1 MKRKIGKFRIRIF
14 ILVFALSFSSLV
26 IFTLI
31 GSNQMANFQREH
43 TYEDMSKNALA
54 IKTQVDQNMINVKN
68 LISVLSR
75 TYTSG
80 HGAGEVFDK
89 TAQEIIKDVTIITQV
104 YVMNVSGMQIY
115 KSSFPETMGD
125 RSDREYFQ
133 QALLGESVFSD
144 VIISRSTNVPIV
156 VHAQPLIEE
165 GEIVGVI
172 GASIDLS
179 FLSSLT
185 LLSYSNPESSY
196 GYVVDSDGR
205 VIGHPDAGQ
214 VEEMLDI
221 SYLEPVSE
229 VLNGKSGNG
238 IYTFS
243 DIDKLVSYTPSDFT
257 EWGILYQV
265 PKSEAYEM
273 IRKMV
278 LYLSL
283 SSIIIS
289 VFALASSL
297 EISRL
302 LNKPIKKIISL
313 INIFTEKNEVPL
325 EYKISDN
332 EFGVIE
338 GKLISMTDKIKA
350 AQINLEEK
358 INDRTKELT
367 TTMDKLVIVQN
378 ELLDVN
384 KELKEVSLTD
394 KLTGLP
400 NRRSFDAYLMNFWR
414 LTKRNDIP
422 GAVLM
427 IDIDHFK
434 FFNDTYGHVEGDN
447 CLKVISEELMR
458 LNKRESDYVAR
469 YGGEEF
475 IIILNKPT
483 YEYTVKKAESIC
495 KEIEGLHYKHGGH
508 PDCKW
513 VTVSV
518 GAFFISDT
526 KMISMKDA
534 VTRAD
539 AKLYQA
545 KDEGRNRFVIDRI

>member
-434 FFNDTYGHVEGDN
+434 F
-447 CLKVISEELMR
+447 LMIHMAT
-458 LNKRESDYVAR
+458 LRE
-469 YGGEEF
+469 
-475 IIILNKPT
+475 T
-483 YEYTVKKAESIC
+483 TV
-495 KEIEGLHYKHGGH
+495 L
-508 PDCKW
+508 
-513 VTVSV
+513 
-518 GAFFISDT
+518 
-526 KMISMKDA
+526 
-534 VTRAD
+534 
-539 AKLYQA
+539 KLYR
-545 KDEGRNRFVIDRI
+545 KN